1 MSKRATVEPAW
12 LDSILMQW
20 GRIKVRQALGYP
32 TESLMF
38 KERVPAQVRGY
49 EPTGYCAADF
59 TALEAAL
66 ETLGVQ
72 HKYAILHCY
81 KPWTAQEV
89 RHAFAAEFQIFWETD
104 AGKRKIQR
112 LLHEAAEALRAHMD
126 KTQDVIELLEVRA
139 V

>member
-12 LDSILMQW
+12 LDSILLQW

-38 KERVPAQVRGY
+38 KERVPSPARSY

-66 ETLGVQ
+66 ETLDTK

-81 KPWTAQEV
+81 KPWTVQEV
-89 RHAFAAEFQIFWETD
+89 RIAFANEFGIFWNTE
-104 AGKRKIQR
+104 AGGRRIRR
-112 LLHEAAEALRAHMD
+112 LLHEAAELIRIHMD
-126 KTQDVIELLEVRA
+126 KAQEVIEIIEVR
-139 V
+139 VS